1 VLSVLSRS
9 NNTSSPTEES
19 LRVLVV
25 GYNTRHIV
33 CSAKRAGFYVESV
46 SHYEDRDLIK
56 CGDVTRLIRDASP
69 DVDTDADYRSLKALL
84 SGISYDYAILASGF
98 ETLDIPR
105 VVGNP
110 PSLASFVDD
119 KDRLRH
125 KLESLDYPVP
135 QHFDLEDNLKFP
147 IILKPKRG
155 AGGFRNVLVR
165 DKQHLTRSIEQYHEN
180 GWDDLCLQEYVQGAD
195 ASASVLSTGKQAL
208 TIAINEQL
216 IGIKSLGPLQRFSF
230 CGSVTPLKTSFARK
244 IEEISNSLA
253 TDLGLVGTNGIDFI
267 IGANGPVIIEV
278 NPRFQATL
286 DTIEG
291 ALGINLVDAHIK
303 SCQGELV
310 PRMRYSRFACRTVYF
325 AERDFY
331 VKKTCEGK
339 NFMDIPRKG
348 TFIER
353 AKPVISAIG
362 YGKSRDCAFNN
373 AFHYIETVKR
383 YIGAG
388 SNNSALSGDIRVSKY
403 KTLCKQKII

>member
-1 VLSVLSRS
+1 
-9 NNTSSPTEES
+9 
-19 LRVLVV
+19 LVV

-46 SHYEDRDLIK
+46 SHYEDSDLIK
-56 CGDVTRLIRDASP
+56 CGDVTRFIRDEFP
-69 DVDTDADYRSLKALL
+69 EVITDADYRSLKALVMG
-84 SGISYDYAILASGF
+84 SSYDHAILGTGF

-105 VVGNP
+105 VAGNP
-110 PSLASFVDD
+110 PSLSSFVND
-119 KDRLRH
+119 KDRLRD
-125 KLESLDYPVP
+125 KLETLDYPVP
-135 QHFDLEDNLKFP
+135 QHFDLEDNLSFP

-165 DKQHLTRSIEQYHEN
+165 DIKHLQRSIEQYHEN
-180 GWDDLCLQEYVQGAD
+180 GWDDFFLQEFIHGIDV
-195 ASASVLSTGKQAL
+195 SASVLSTGKQAL

-216 IGIKSLGPLQRFSF
+216 IGLKNLGPMQRFSF
-230 CGSVTPLKTSFARK
+230 CGSVTPFRTSFARE
-244 IEEISNSLA
+244 IEEISNSIA

-291 ALGINLVDAHIK
+291 SLGINLVEAHIK

-310 PRMRYSRFACRTVYF
+310 PRARYSRFACRTVYF
-325 AERDFY
+325 AEHDFY
-331 VKKTCEGK
+331 VKKTCEDQ
-339 NFMDIPRKG
+339 NYMDIPRKG

-373 AFHYIETVKR
+373 ASHYIET
-383 YIGAG
+383 
-388 SNNSALSGDIRVSKY
+388 SKGY
-403 KTLCKQKII
+403 VGG

>member
-9 NNTSSPTEES
+9 NSTSSPSDEP

-33 CSAKRAGFYVESV
+33 CSAKRAGFHVESV
-46 SHYEDRDLIK
+46 SHYEDSDLIK
-56 CGDVTRLIRDASP
+56 CGDVTRFIRDEFP
-69 DVDTDADYRSLKALL
+69 EVITDADYRNLKALVR
-84 SGISYDYAILASGF
+84 GISYDHAILATGF

-105 VVGNP
+105 VAGNP
-110 PSLASFVDD
+110 PSLSSFVND
-119 KDRLRH
+119 KDCLKD

-135 QHFDLEDNLKFP
+135 QHVDLEDSLSFP

-155 AGGFRNVLVR
+155 AGGFRNVIVR
-165 DKQHLTRSIEQYHEN
+165 DKQHLQRSIEQYHEN
-180 GWDDLCLQEYVQGAD
+180 GWDNFFLQEFIHGID
-195 ASASVLSTGKQAL
+195 ASASILSTGKQAV

-216 IGIKSLGPLQRFSF
+216 IGLKNLGPMQRFSF
-230 CGSVTPLKTSFARK
+230 CGCVTPLRTSFARE
-244 IEEISNSLA
+244 IEEISNSIA

-267 IGANGPVIIEV
+267 IGADGPVIIEI

-291 ALGINLVDAHIK
+291 ALGINLVEAHIK

-310 PRMRYSRFACRTVYF
+310 PRARYSRFACRTVYF
-325 AERDFY
+325 AEHDFY
-331 VKKTCEGK
+331 VKKTCEGQ
-339 NFMDIPRKG
+339 NYMDIPRKG

-362 YGKSRDCAFNN
+362 YGKSRDCAFNS
-373 AFHYIETVKR
+373 ALHYIETAKR
-383 YIGAG
+383 YVGAEC
-388 SNNSALSGDIRVSKY
+388 SNSALPSDERVSSF
-403 KTLCKQKII
+403 KTL

>member
-1 VLSVLSRS
+1 MLSVLSRS
-9 NNTSSPTEES
+9 NSPFSPSDES

-46 SHYEDRDLIK
+46 SHYEDSDLIK
-56 CGDVTRLIRDASP
+56 CGDVTRFIRDEFP
-69 DVDTDADYRSLKALL
+69 EVITDADYRSLKALVMG
-84 SGISYDYAILASGF
+84 SSYDHAILGTGF

-105 VVGNP
+105 VAGNP
-110 PSLASFVDD
+110 PSLSSFVND
-119 KDRLRH
+119 KDRLRD
-125 KLESLDYPVP
+125 KLETLDYPVP
-135 QHFDLEDNLKFP
+135 QHFDLEDNLSFP

-165 DKQHLTRSIEQYHEN
+165 DIKHLQRSIEQYHEN
-180 GWDDLCLQEYVQGAD
+180 GWDDFFLQEFIHGIDV
-195 ASASVLSTGKQAL
+195 SASVLSTGKQAL

-216 IGIKSLGPLQRFSF
+216 IGLKNLGPMQRFSF
-230 CGSVTPLKTSFARK
+230 CGSVTPFRTSFARE
-244 IEEISNSLA
+244 IEEISNSIA

-291 ALGINLVDAHIK
+291 SLGINLVEAHIK

-310 PRMRYSRFACRTVYF
+310 PRARYSRFACRTVYF
-325 AERDFY
+325 AEHDFY
-331 VKKTCEGK
+331 VKKTCEDQ
-339 NFMDIPRKG
+339 NYMDIPRKG

-373 AFHYIETVKR
+373 ASHYIET
-383 YIGAG
+383 
-388 SNNSALSGDIRVSKY
+388 SKGY
-403 KTLCKQKII
+403 VGG

>member
-9 NNTSSPTEES
+9 NSTSSPSDES

-46 SHYEDRDLIK
+46 SHYEDSDLIK
-56 CGDVTRLIRDASP
+56 CGDVTRFIRDEFP
-69 DVDTDADYRSLKALL
+69 EVITDADYRSLKALVMG
-84 SGISYDYAILASGF
+84 SSYDHAILGTGF

-105 VVGNP
+105 VAGNP
-110 PSLASFVDD
+110 PSLSSFVND
-119 KDRLRH
+119 KDRLRD
-125 KLESLDYPVP
+125 KLETLDYPVP
-135 QHFDLEDNLKFP
+135 QHFDLEDNLSFP

-165 DKQHLTRSIEQYHEN
+165 DIKHLQRSIEQYHEN
-180 GWDDLCLQEYVQGAD
+180 GWDDFFLQEFIHGIDV
-195 ASASVLSTGKQAL
+195 SASVLSTGKQAL

-216 IGIKSLGPLQRFSF
+216 IGLKNLGPMQRFSF
-230 CGSVTPLKTSFARK
+230 CGSVTPFRTSFARE
-244 IEEISNSLA
+244 IEEISNSIA

-291 ALGINLVDAHIK
+291 SLGINLVEAHIK

-310 PRMRYSRFACRTVYF
+310 PRARYSRFACRTVYF
-325 AERDFY
+325 AEHDFY
-331 VKKTCEGK
+331 VKKTCEDQ
-339 NFMDIPRKG
+339 NYMDIPRKG

-373 AFHYIETVKR
+373 ASHYIET
-383 YIGAG
+383 
-388 SNNSALSGDIRVSKY
+388 SKGY
-403 KTLCKQKII
+403 VGG

>member
-9 NNTSSPTEES
+9 NSPSSPSDES

-46 SHYEDRDLIK
+46 SHYEDSDLIK
-56 CGDVTRLIRDASP
+56 CGDVTRFIRDEFP
-69 DVDTDADYRSLKALL
+69 EVITDADYRSLKALVMG
-84 SGISYDYAILASGF
+84 SSYDHAILGTGF

-105 VVGNP
+105 VAGNP
-110 PSLASFVDD
+110 PSLSSFVND
-119 KDRLRH
+119 KDRLRD
-125 KLESLDYPVP
+125 KLETLDYPVP
-135 QHFDLEDNLKFP
+135 QHFDLEDNLSFP

-165 DKQHLTRSIEQYHEN
+165 DIKHLQRSIEQYHEN
-180 GWDDLCLQEYVQGAD
+180 GWDDFFLQEFIHGIDV
-195 ASASVLSTGKQAL
+195 SASVLSTGKQAL

-216 IGIKSLGPLQRFSF
+216 IGLKNLGPMQRFSF
-230 CGSVTPLKTSFARK
+230 CGSVTPFRTSFARE
-244 IEEISNSLA
+244 IEEISNSIA

-291 ALGINLVDAHIK
+291 SLGINLVEAHIK

-310 PRMRYSRFACRTVYF
+310 PRARYSRFACRTVYF
-325 AERDFY
+325 AEHDFY
-331 VKKTCEGK
+331 VKKTCEDQ
-339 NFMDIPRKG
+339 NYMDIPRKG

-373 AFHYIETVKR
+373 ASHYIET
-383 YIGAG
+383 
-388 SNNSALSGDIRVSKY
+388 SKGY
-403 KTLCKQKII
+403 VGG

>member
-1 VLSVLSRS
+1 M
-9 NNTSSPTEES
+9 
-19 LRVLVV
+19 V

-33 CSAKRAGFYVESV
+33 CSAKRAGFSVEAV
-46 SHYEDRDLIK
+46 SHYEDNDLIK
-56 CGDVTRLIRDASP
+56 CGDTTHLTRDLSP
-69 DVDTDADYRSLKALL
+69 EVRTDADYKSLKALL
-84 SGISYDYAILASGF
+84 SRISYDYAILSSGF

-105 VVGNP
+105 VMGNP
-110 PSLASFVDD
+110 PSLTNFVND
-119 KDRLRH
+119 KDRLRL

-165 DKQHLTRSIEQYHEN
+165 DKQHLARSIEQYHEN
-180 GWDDLCLQEYVQGAD
+180 GWDDFCLQEYVRGAD
-195 ASASVLSTGKQAL
+195 ASASVISNGKQAL

-216 IGIKSLGPLQRFSF
+216 IGLKSLGPLQRFSF
-230 CGSVTPLKTSFARK
+230 CGSITPLRTNFAVK
-244 IEEISNSLA
+244 IEEISNSLV
-253 TDLGLVGTNGIDFI
+253 TELGLVGTNGIDFVI
-267 IGANGPVIIEV
+267 SANGPVIIEI

-310 PRMRYSRFACRTVYF
+310 PRTRYSRFACRTVYF
-325 AERDFY
+325 AERDFC
-331 VKKTCEGK
+331 VTKTCEGI

-362 YGKSRDCAFNN
+362 YGKSRDCAFNS
-373 AFHYIETVKR
+373 AFHHIETAKK
-383 YIGAG
+383 YIGTESA
-388 SNNSALSGDIRVSKY
+388 NSALSGHK
-403 KTLCKQKII
+403 CQ

>member
-9 NNTSSPTEES
+9 NSPSSPSDES

-25 GYNTRHIV
+25 GYNTRHIA

-46 SHYEDRDLIK
+46 SHYEDSDLIK
-56 CGDVTRLIRDASP
+56 CGDVTRFIRDEFP
-69 DVDTDADYRSLKALL
+69 EVITDADYRSLKALVMG
-84 SGISYDYAILASGF
+84 SSYDHAILGTGF

-105 VVGNP
+105 VAGNP
-110 PSLASFVDD
+110 PSLSSFVND
-119 KDRLRH
+119 KDRLRD
-125 KLESLDYPVP
+125 KLETLDYPVP
-135 QHFDLEDNLKFP
+135 QHFDLEDNLSFP

-165 DKQHLTRSIEQYHEN
+165 DIKHLQRSIEQYHEN
-180 GWDDLCLQEYVQGAD
+180 GWDDFFLQEFIHGIDV
-195 ASASVLSTGKQAL
+195 SASVLSTGKQAL

-216 IGIKSLGPLQRFSF
+216 IGLKNLGPMQRFSF
-230 CGSVTPLKTSFARK
+230 CGSVTPFRTSFARE
-244 IEEISNSLA
+244 IEEISNSIA

-291 ALGINLVDAHIK
+291 SLGINLVEAHIK

-310 PRMRYSRFACRTVYF
+310 PRARYSRFACRTVYF
-325 AERDFY
+325 AEHDFY
-331 VKKTCEGK
+331 VKKTCEDQ
-339 NFMDIPRKG
+339 NYMDIPRKG

-373 AFHYIETVKR
+373 ASHYIET
-383 YIGAG
+383 
-388 SNNSALSGDIRVSKY
+388 SKGY
-403 KTLCKQKII
+403 VGG

>member
-9 NNTSSPTEES
+9 NSTSSPSDEP

-46 SHYEDRDLIK
+46 SHYEDSDLIK
-56 CGDVTRLIRDASP
+56 CGDVTRFIRDEFP
-69 DVDTDADYRSLKALL
+69 EVITDADYRSLKALVMG
-84 SGISYDYAILASGF
+84 SSYDHAILGTGF

-105 VVGNP
+105 VAGNP
-110 PSLASFVDD
+110 PSLSSFVND
-119 KDRLRH
+119 KDRLRD
-125 KLESLDYPVP
+125 KLETLDYPVP
-135 QHFDLEDNLKFP
+135 QHFDLEDNLSFP

-165 DKQHLTRSIEQYHEN
+165 DIKHLQRSIEQYHEN
-180 GWDDLCLQEYVQGAD
+180 GWDDFFLQEFIHGIDV
-195 ASASVLSTGKQAL
+195 SASVLSTGKQAL

-216 IGIKSLGPLQRFSF
+216 IGLKNLGPMQRFSF
-230 CGSVTPLKTSFARK
+230 CGSVTPFRTSFARE
-244 IEEISNSLA
+244 IEEISNSIA

-291 ALGINLVDAHIK
+291 SLGINLVEAHIK

-310 PRMRYSRFACRTVYF
+310 PRARYSRFACRTVYF
-325 AERDFY
+325 AEHDFY
-331 VKKTCEGK
+331 VKKTCEDQ
-339 NFMDIPRKG
+339 NYMDIPRKG

-373 AFHYIETVKR
+373 ASHYIET
-383 YIGAG
+383 
-388 SNNSALSGDIRVSKY
+388 SKGY
-403 KTLCKQKII
+403 VGG

>member
-9 NNTSSPTEES
+9 NSTSSPIDES

-46 SHYEDRDLIK
+46 SHYEDSDLIK
-56 CGDVTRLIRDASP
+56 CGDVTRFVRDASP
-69 DVDTDADYRSLKALL
+69 EVDADAEYRSLKALVR
-84 SGISYDYAILASGF
+84 GISYDYAILASGF

-110 PSLASFVDD
+110 LSLSSFVND

-135 QHFDLEDNLKFP
+135 QHFDLEDNLSFP

-165 DKQHLTRSIEQYHEN
+165 DKQHLTSSIEQYHEN
-180 GWDDLCLQEYVQGAD
+180 GWDDVCLQEYVQGID
-195 ASASVLSTGKQAL
+195 ASASVLSTGKQAR

-216 IGIKSLGPLQRFSF
+216 IGLKTLGPLQRFSF

-244 IEEISNSLA
+244 IEETSNALA
-253 TDLGLVGTNGIDFI
+253 IDLGLVGTNGIDFI

-291 ALGINLVDAHIK
+291 ALGLNLVDAHIK
-303 SCQGELV
+303 SCQGELIT
-310 PRMRYSRFACRTVYF
+310 PPRYSRFACRTVYF
-325 AERDFY
+325 AEHDFF
-331 VKKTCEGK
+331 VKKTCEGE
-339 NFMDIPRKG
+339 NYMDIPRKG

-362 YGKSRDCAFNN
+362 YGKSRDCAFNS
-373 AFHYIETVKR
+373 ASHYIETVKR

-388 SNNSALSGDIRVSKY
+388 CNNSAFSGNIRVSNY
-403 KTLCKQKII
+403 KTL

>member
-1 VLSVLSRS
+1 VLSVLGRS
-9 NNTSSPTEES
+9 NSTSSTNDEP

-46 SHYEDRDLIK
+46 SYYEDSDLIK
-56 CGDVTRLIRDASP
+56 CGDVTRFIRNESP
-69 DVDTDADYRSLKALL
+69 GVIADADYISLKTLVRGRA
-84 SGISYDYAILASGF
+84 YDHAILATGF

-105 VVGNP
+105 VAGNP
-110 PSLASFVDD
+110 PTLSSFVNN
-119 KDRLRH
+119 KDCLRD

-135 QHFDLEDNLKFP
+135 QHFDVEDNLSFP
-147 IILKPKRG
+147 IILKPRRG

-165 DKQHLTRSIEQYHEN
+165 DKQHLARSIEQYHEN
-180 GWDDLCLQEYVQGAD
+180 GWDDFFLEEYVHGID
-195 ASASVLSTGKQAL
+195 ASASVLSTGKQAR

-216 IGIKSLGPLQRFSF
+216 IGLKNLGPMRRFSF
-230 CGSVTPLKTSFARK
+230 CGSVTPLKTSSARE
-244 IEEISNSLA
+244 ITEISNSIA

-267 IGANGPVIIEV
+267 ITANGPVLIEV

-291 ALGINLVDAHIK
+291 ALGINLVEAHIK

-310 PRMRYSRFACRTVYF
+310 PCVRYSRFACRTIHF
-325 AERDFY
+325 AEHDFY
-331 VKKTCEGK
+331 VKKTCEDSDY
-339 NFMDIPRKG
+339 MDIPRKG

-353 AKPVISAIG
+353 SKPVISAIG

-373 AFHYIETVKR
+373 ALHSIEIAKKYV
-383 YIGAG
+383 GAER
-388 SNNSALSGDIRVSKY
+388 SNSELLGGERVSSY
-403 KTLCKQKII
+403 KTL